1 MNKANETYDF
11 LSPFPRRFS
20 ALMLA
25 QNVTQKTIAEVC
37 GVRRQSVSEW
47 MNGNTRPDILS
58 LIEIAKYFNVSTDY
72 LLGLTD
78 YKTNDKATRELCST
92 LGLSEEAVKI
102 LSADHSSVVAR
113 QWKELLSNEPF
124 EELGHT
130 EEECREIREGE
141 TTIMIDGISAEVGFV
156 FNRLIDDFIRIQSI
170 NMRHADD
177 EYFWAE
183 QSLIELLADFYDCT
197 DTAVFETHVNGQ
209 SVTLPSEVFLSGI
222 TREGKKCY
230 PVSVKELL
238 INSYIGKITTRLQH
252 IKQSELLRD

>member
-102 LSADHSSVVAR
+102 LSADTSSVIAKRVANESSCMNLTDSSEIKVISLITNKYTECVR
-113 QWKELLSNEPF
+113 YVVNQLIEEFVSIHSNFEWGIPF
-124 EELGHT
+124 EFSLLEYLQRFYEFVEAKDIEIVETVDGEFAAKSTGILGESVYLT
-130 EEECREIREGE
+130 GDTKNGTTMGEIVQPK
-141 TTIMIDGISAEVGFV
+141 AL
-156 FNRLIDDFIRIQSI
+156 LIDAAIIDIMTKL
-170 NMRHADD
+170 ND
-177 EYFWAE
+177 
-183 QSLIELLADFYDCT
+183 
-197 DTAVFETHVNGQ
+197 
-209 SVTLPSEVFLSGI
+209 
-222 TREGKKCY
+222 
-230 PVSVKELL
+230 
-238 INSYIGKITTRLQH
+238 
-252 IKQSELLRD
+252 IKRGEI